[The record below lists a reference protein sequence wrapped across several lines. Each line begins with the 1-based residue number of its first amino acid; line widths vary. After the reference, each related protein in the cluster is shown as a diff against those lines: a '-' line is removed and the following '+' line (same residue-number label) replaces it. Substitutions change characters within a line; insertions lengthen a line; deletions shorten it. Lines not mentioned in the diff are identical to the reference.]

1 MVQLTSYVYI
11 EGHIEQDIVK
21 GLDRG
26 EGVKQTKALVE
37 GAIMISIFS
46 VMTLFYLYVPLLS
59 IIFFLAAPIPII
71 LYTIRHG
78 LKKGIAAGAIG
89 IVISFLIGSING
101 LMTAPIL
108 IAVGLGMGVFYSRR
122 QPGNAI
128 IAGALIYLFSFLIS
142 FVVSVQLFQV
152 DIMSVAKES
161 IEQLIPMLE
170 SALKQSGASEQDI
183 AKQLKQFRE
192 IQDSALSALPVTLLI
207 GVTLLAFV
215 NHWFVQPLI
224 KRFVKDMP
232 ALKKFK
238 DMRLPKSMVWYYLLT
253 LLLMLIQTEKGS
265 FLWLVQTS
273 AFQILFILVLIQG
286 FSFIFYYCHEKS
298 ISKAVPI
305 FAIVLGVLYPPVGV
319 IVRIIGI
326 ADIGFDLR
334 EKVKNK

>member
-1 MVQLTSYVYI
+1 M
-11 EGHIEQDIVK
+11 
-21 GLDRG
+21 
-26 EGVKQTKALVE
+26 KQTKALVE
-37 GAIMISIFS
+37 GAIMISIFA

-59 IIFFLAAPIPII
+59 IIFFMAAPIPII

-101 LMTAPIL
+101 LLSAPML
-108 IAVGLGMGVFYSRR
+108 IAVGIGMGVFYSRR
-122 QPGNAI
+122 QPGQAI
-128 IAGALIYLFSFLIS
+128 ITGALIYLFSFLIY

-152 DIMSVAKES
+152 DILGVAKES
-161 IEQLIPMLE
+161 IDQIMPMVE
-170 SALKQSGASEQDI
+170 STLKQSGASDQDI

-192 IQDSALSALPVTLLI
+192 MQDTALNSLPVALLI
-207 GVTLLAFV
+207 FVTLMSFV
-215 NHWFVQPLI
+215 NHWFVRPLI
-224 KRFVKDMP
+224 KRFVPDMP

-253 LLLMLIQTEKGS
+253 LLLMLIQPEKAS
-265 FLWLVQTS
+265 FLSLVQTS

-286 FSFIFYYCHEKS
+286 FSFIFYYCHEKN
-298 ISKAVPI
+298 ISKVVPI
-305 FAIVLGVLYPPVGV
+305 FAVVLTILFPPIGV

-334 EKVKNK
+334 EKVKTNNSL

>member
-1 MVQLTSYVYI
+1 M
-11 EGHIEQDIVK
+11 
-21 GLDRG
+21 
-26 EGVKQTKALVE
+26 KQTKALVE

-46 VMTLFYLYVPLLS
+46 VMMLFYLYVPLLS

-89 IVISFLIGSING
+89 IVISFLIGSLAG
-101 LMTAPIL
+101 LMSAPIL
-108 IAVGLGMGVFYSRR
+108 IAAGLGMGVFYSRR

-128 IAGALIYLFSFLIS
+128 ITGALIYLFSFLIS
-142 FVVSVQLFQV
+142 FIVSVQLFQV
-152 DIMSVAKES
+152 DIMGIAKES
-161 IEQLIPMLE
+161 VEQMIPMLE
-170 SALKQSGASEQDI
+170 SVLKQSGASEQNI

-192 IQDSALSALPVTLLI
+192 MQDAALSALPVALLI

-232 ALKKFK
+232 VLKKFK

>member
-1 MVQLTSYVYI
+1 M
-11 EGHIEQDIVK
+11 
-21 GLDRG
+21 DRG

-46 VMTLFYLYVPLLS
+46 VMMLFYLYVPLLS

-89 IVISFLIGSING
+89 IVISFLIGSLAG
-101 LMTAPIL
+101 LMSAPIL
-108 IAVGLGMGVFYSRR
+108 IAAGLGMGVFYSRR

-128 IAGALIYLFSFLIS
+128 ITGALIYLFSFLIS

-152 DIMSVAKES
+152 DIMGIAKES
-161 IEQLIPMLE
+161 IEQMIPMLE
-170 SALKQSGASEQDI
+170 SVLKQSGASEQNI
-183 AKQLKQFRE
+183 TKQLKQFRE
-192 IQDSALSALPVTLLI
+192 MQDAALSALPVALLI

-232 ALKKFK
+232 VLKKFK

>member
-1 MVQLTSYVYI
+1 M
-11 EGHIEQDIVK
+11 
-21 GLDRG
+21 
-26 EGVKQTKALVE
+26 KQTKALVE
-37 GAIMISIFS
+37 GAIMISIFA

-59 IIFFLAAPIPII
+59 IVFFMAAPIPII

-101 LMTAPIL
+101 LLSAPML
-108 IAVGLGMGVFYSRR
+108 IAVGIGMGVFYSRR
-122 QPGNAI
+122 QPGQAI
-128 IAGALIYLFSFLIS
+128 ITGALIYLFSFLIY

-152 DIMSVAKES
+152 DILGVAKES
-161 IEQLIPMLE
+161 IDQIMPMVE
-170 SALKQSGASEQDI
+170 STLKQSGASDQDI

-192 IQDSALSALPVTLLI
+192 MQDTALNSLPVALLI
-207 GVTLLAFV
+207 FVTLMSFV
-215 NHWFVQPLI
+215 NHWFVRPLI
-224 KRFVKDMP
+224 KRFVPDMP

-253 LLLMLIQTEKGS
+253 LLLMLIQPEKGS
-265 FLWLVQTS
+265 FLSLVQTS

-286 FSFIFYYCHEKS
+286 FSFIFYYCHEKN
-298 ISKAVPI
+298 ISKVVPI
-305 FAIVLGVLYPPVGV
+305 FAVVLTILFPPIGV

-334 EKVKNK
+334 EKVKTNNSL

>member
-1 MVQLTSYVYI
+1 M
-11 EGHIEQDIVK
+11 
-21 GLDRG
+21 
-26 EGVKQTKALVE
+26 KQTKALVE
-37 GAIMISIFS
+37 GAIMISIFA

-59 IIFFLAAPIPII
+59 IIFFMAAPIPII

-101 LMTAPIL
+101 LLSAPML
-108 IAVGLGMGVFYSRR
+108 IAVGVGMGVFYSRR
-122 QPGNAI
+122 QPGQAI
-128 IAGALIYLFSFLIS
+128 ITGALIYLFSFLIY

-152 DIMSVAKES
+152 DILGVAKES
-161 IEQLIPMLE
+161 IDQIMPMVE
-170 SALKQSGASEQDI
+170 STLKQSGASDQDI

-192 IQDSALSALPVTLLI
+192 MKDTALNSLPVALLI
-207 GVTLLAFV
+207 FVTLMSFV
-215 NHWFVQPLI
+215 NHWFVRPLI
-224 KRFVKDMP
+224 KRFVPDMP

-253 LLLMLIQTEKGS
+253 LLLMLIQPEKGS
-265 FLWLVQTS
+265 FLSLVQTS

-286 FSFIFYYCHEKS
+286 FSFIFYYCHEKN
-298 ISKAVPI
+298 ISKVVPI
-305 FAIVLGVLYPPVGV
+305 FAVVLTILFPPIGV

-334 EKVKNK
+334 EKVKTNNSL

>member
-1 MVQLTSYVYI
+1 M
-11 EGHIEQDIVK
+11 
-21 GLDRG
+21 
-26 EGVKQTKALVE
+26 KQTKALVE

-152 DIMSVAKES
+152 DIMGIAKES
-161 IEQLIPMLE
+161 IEQMIPMLE
-170 SALKQSGASEQDI
+170 SVLKQSGASEQDI

-192 IQDSALSALPVTLLI
+192 IKDSALSALPVALLML
-207 GVTLLAFV
+207 VTLTAFV
-215 NHWFVQPLI
+215 NHWFVKPLI
-224 KRFVKDMP
+224 KRFVKNMP

-265 FLWLVQTS
+265 FLSLVQTS

-305 FAIVLGVLYPPVGV
+305 FAIVLGVLYPPVAV

>member
-1 MVQLTSYVYI
+1 M
-11 EGHIEQDIVK
+11 
-21 GLDRG
+21 
-26 EGVKQTKALVE
+26 KQTKALVE

-46 VMTLFYLYVPLLS
+46 VMMLFYLYVPLLS

-78 LKKGIAAGAIG
+78 LKKGIFAGAIG
-89 IVISFLIGSING
+89 IVISFLIGSLAG
-101 LMTAPIL
+101 LMSAPIL
-108 IAVGLGMGVFYSRR
+108 IAAGLGMGVFYSRR

-128 IAGALIYLFSFLIS
+128 ITGALIYLFSFLIS
-142 FVVSVQLFQV
+142 FIVSVQLFQV
-152 DIMSVAKES
+152 DIMGIAKES
-161 IEQLIPMLE
+161 IEQMIPMLE
-170 SALKQSGASEQDI
+170 SVLKQSGASEQNI

-192 IQDSALSALPVTLLI
+192 MQDAALSALPVALLI

-232 ALKKFK
+232 VLKKFK

>member
-1 MVQLTSYVYI
+1 
-11 EGHIEQDIVK
+11 
-21 GLDRG
+21 
-26 EGVKQTKALVE
+26 
-37 GAIMISIFS
+37 MISIFS
-46 VMTLFYLYVPLLS
+46 VMMLFYLYVPLLS

-89 IVISFLIGSING
+89 IVISFLIGSLAG
-101 LMTAPIL
+101 LMSAPIL
-108 IAVGLGMGVFYSRR
+108 IAAGLGMGVFYSRR

-128 IAGALIYLFSFLIS
+128 ITGALIYLFSFLIS
-142 FVVSVQLFQV
+142 FIVSVQLFQV
-152 DIMSVAKES
+152 DIMGIAKES
-161 IEQLIPMLE
+161 VEQMIPMLE
-170 SALKQSGASEQDI
+170 SVLKQSGASEQNI

-192 IQDSALSALPVTLLI
+192 MQDAALSALPVALLI

-232 ALKKFK
+232 VLKKFK

-326 ADIGFDLR
+326 ADIGFYLR

>member
-1 MVQLTSYVYI
+1 M
-11 EGHIEQDIVK
+11 
-21 GLDRG
+21 
-26 EGVKQTKALVE
+26 KQTKALVE
-37 GAIMISIFS
+37 GAIMISIFA

-89 IVISFLIGSING
+89 IVISFLIGSITG
-101 LMTAPIL
+101 LMSAPIL

-128 IAGALIYLFSFLIS
+128 ITGALIYLLSFLIS
-142 FVVSVQLFQV
+142 FVVSVQLFQI
-152 DIMSVAKES
+152 DIMSIAKES
-161 IEQLIPMLE
+161 IEQMMPMVE
-170 SALKQSGASEQDI
+170 SVLKQSGASEKDI
-183 AKQLKQFRE
+183 AKQLKQFKDM
-192 IQDSALSALPVTLLI
+192 QDTALSVLPVALLI
-207 GVTLLAFV
+207 LVTLMAFV

-232 ALKKFK
+232 SLKKFK

-286 FSFIFYYCHEKS
+286 FSFLFYYCHEKN

-305 FAIVLGVLYPPVGV
+305 FAVVFTVFFPPIGV

>member
-1 MVQLTSYVYI
+1 
-11 EGHIEQDIVK
+11 
-21 GLDRG
+21 
-26 EGVKQTKALVE
+26 
-37 GAIMISIFS
+37 MISIFS
-46 VMTLFYLYVPLLS
+46 VMTLLYLYVPLLS

-128 IAGALIYLFSFLIS
+128 ITGALIYLFSFLIS

-152 DIMSVAKES
+152 DIMGIAKES
-161 IEQLIPMLE
+161 IEQMIPMLE
-170 SALKQSGASEQDI
+170 SVLKQSGASEQDI

-192 IQDSALSALPVTLLI
+192 MQDAALSALPVALLML
-207 GVTLLAFV
+207 VTLTAFV
-215 NHWFVQPLI
+215 NHWFVKPLI
-224 KRFVKDMP
+224 KRFVKNMP

-265 FLWLVQTS
+265 FLSLVQTS

-305 FAIVLGVLYPPVGV
+305 FAIVLGVLYPPVAV